1 MALPRLLF
9 CVLLILVVGG
19 CSSVRQ
25 TMKSWLHESPPTDS
39 EAPQT
44 SGGQIYYA
52 SSAGLAVHSE
62 ASASSKTIGRLDQ
75 YERVIRT
82 RLERGFAFISSQSGA
97 VQGWVD
103 NAQLI
108 WRVPTRKP
116 APQPDSKAAAPSPG
130 PEPVKAEEPA
140 ASPPPAPVVTETAPP
155 PAATPAPVEPA
166 ATPEPAAV
174 VPVSEPP
181 PTASPAKPAKA
192 RPEMFNP
199 F

>member
-9 CVLLILVVGG
+9 CVLLILAVSG

-25 TMKSWLHESPPTDS
+25 TMKSWLDESPLADS

-44 SGGQIYYA
+44 SGGQVYYA
-52 SSAGLAVHSE
+52 ASAGLAVHSE
-62 ASASSKTIGRLDQ
+62 ASASSKTIGRLGQ
-75 YERVIRT
+75 YEKVIRT
-82 RLERGFAFISSQSGA
+82 RLERGYAYIRSESGA

-116 APQPDSKAAAPSPG
+116 APQPDSKAVAPSPG
-130 PEPVKAEEPA
+130 PEPVKAEEPS
-140 ASPPPAPVVTETAPP
+140 ASPPPAPP
-155 PAATPAPVEPA
+155 PAATPAPVVPA

-181 PTASPAKPAKA
+181 PTPTPAKPTKA

>member
-1 MALPRLLF
+1 MALSRLLF
-9 CVLLILVVGG
+9 CVLLILAVGG

-25 TMKSWLHESPPTDS
+25 TMKSWLDESSPADS

-44 SGGQIYYA
+44 SGGQVYYVG
-52 SSAGLAVHSE
+52 SAGLAVHSE
-62 ASASSKTIGRLDQ
+62 ASASSKTIGRLGQ
-75 YERVIRT
+75 YEKVIRT
-82 RLERGFAFISSQSGA
+82 RLERGYAYIRSQSGA

-108 WRVPTRKP
+108 WRVPARKP
-116 APQPDSKAAAPSPG
+116 APQPDSKAAAPSPS

-155 PAATPAPVEPA
+155 PV

-181 PTASPAKPAKA
+181 PTPSPAKPAKA